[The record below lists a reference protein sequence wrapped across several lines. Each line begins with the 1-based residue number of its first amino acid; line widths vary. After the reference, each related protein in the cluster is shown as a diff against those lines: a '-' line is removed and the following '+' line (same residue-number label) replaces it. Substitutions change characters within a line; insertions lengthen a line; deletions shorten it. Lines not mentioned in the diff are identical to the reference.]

1 MEKVYVLLRSEYR
14 DDTKDRS
21 IIRIHKTPEGAKEDF
36 LKVVADEKAEYM
48 YAQTGSTDATKE
60 DMELAGVDERYQED
74 EDGTIYWHIWQPDGW
89 DEVFIQLF
97 SYTLFE

>member
-21 IIRIHKTPEGAKEDF
+21 IVRIHKTHEGAKADF
-36 LKVVADEKAEYM
+36 LTVVACEKAEYM

-60 DMELAGVDERYQED
+60 DMELAGIQERHQED
-74 EDGTIYWHIWQPDGW
+74 EDGTILWHIWRPDGW

-97 SYTLFE
+97 PYTLFE